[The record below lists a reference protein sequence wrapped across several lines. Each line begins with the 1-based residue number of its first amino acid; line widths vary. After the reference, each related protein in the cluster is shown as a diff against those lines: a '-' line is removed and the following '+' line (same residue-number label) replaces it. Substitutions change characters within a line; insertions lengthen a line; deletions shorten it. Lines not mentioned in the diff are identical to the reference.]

1 MLRVIGIIIAVCAV
15 CWIYFFSPE
24 FNLINNLI
32 IILCGIIS
40 GIFIFTKKDG

>member
-1 MLRVIGIIIAVCAV
+1 MLRVIGIIIVILSV
-15 CWIYFFSPE
+15 GWIWLFSPE

-32 IILCGIIS
+32 VISCGIIS